1 MSNVILT
8 VVFALIVGALV
19 FGQRACEQAIN
30 EAVPS
35 PCASTVVDG
44 TRCVYCTGKESV
56 AVSCD
61 WNTRASPASEC
72 TCNRPE

>member
-1 MSNVILT
+1 MHNAIMVGLF
-8 VVFALIVGALV
+8 VLLVGALV
-19 FGQRACEQAIN
+19 FGSRACEQVIN

-61 WNTRASPASEC
+61 WTA
-72 TCNRPE
+72 RPGAR